1 MREGQYR
8 SFFDY
13 EKDVKKFVAKAM
25 ESAPEGPNRKEII
38 LEFVQK
44 VLVDA
49 GTAFVKAL
57 QADNECQRAELE

>member
-1 MREGQYR
+1 
-8 SFFDY
+8 
-13 EKDVKKFVAKAM
+13 M